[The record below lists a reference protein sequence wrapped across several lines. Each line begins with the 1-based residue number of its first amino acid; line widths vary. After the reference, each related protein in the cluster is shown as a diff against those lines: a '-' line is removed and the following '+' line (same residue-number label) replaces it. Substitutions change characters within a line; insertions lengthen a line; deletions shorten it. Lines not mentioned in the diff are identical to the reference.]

1 MLQQGKGLARG
12 TIGRVMRRV
21 IRWIL
26 RRGFR
31 LLYNELAWTYDGVR
45 WLVSW
50 GEWRS
55 WQRTVLP
62 HLTGPRVL
70 ELGFGTGNLLCDLA
84 EAHHQVWGLEL
95 SPYMVRIARRKLHRY
110 GLSLPLVRG
119 RGQALPFA
127 SGAFDTLVV
136 TFPSPFILQ
145 PDTLE
150 EVARV
155 LRTGGQLVMVPLAYP
170 RRRGL
175 VGRLF
180 DWLYA
185 ATGQQTSLPWEK
197 LLEPVG
203 LCLAVEEV
211 EHPPLR
217 VQANSIVQVVIA
229 VKGRGRLPAG
239 GTTADGEGCAP
250 G

>member
-1 MLQQGKGLARG
+1 MG
-12 TIGRVMRRV
+12 RV
-21 IRWIL
+21 IRWGL

-31 LLYNELAWTYDGVR
+31 LLYNELAWAYDGVS
-45 WLVSW
+45 WLASW

-62 HLTGPRVL
+62 HLAGPRVL
-70 ELGFGTGNLLCDLA
+70 ELGFGTGNLVCDLA
-84 EAHHQVWGLEL
+84 EADHRVWGLEL
-95 SPYMVRIARRKLHRY
+95 SRHMVRIAQRKLRHH
-110 GLSLPLVRG
+110 GLSLPLVQG

-127 SGAFDTLVV
+127 SGAFDSLVV
-136 TFPSPFILQ
+136 TFPSPFVLQ

-150 EVARV
+150 EISRL
-155 LRTGGQLVMVPLAYP
+155 LRTEGRLVMVPLAYP

-185 ATGQQTSLPWEK
+185 TTGQRTSLPWEE

-203 LCLAVEEV
+203 LCAAVEEV
-211 EHPPLR
+211 ELPSS
-217 VQANSIVQVVIA
+217 VVQVVIA
-229 VKGRGRLPAG
+229 VK
-239 GTTADGEGCAP
+239 D
-250 G
+250 